1 MNENSQ
7 PAGTLT
13 HLRRY
18 PVKGMS
24 GEDLDEAFVT
34 FAGLVGDRVYA
45 FLDPD
50 GPADFPWMT
59 SRQWAEMLLLKP
71 RFVTAPSAQQQL
83 PGDADYRVE
92 VTAPGGEE
100 FDVTAPEFC
109 AYLEQKFG
117 RPIAMRFSER
127 SITDSRPVSLFSPQ
141 SIEALSKETGCT
153 LDLRRFRANF
163 IVDWAGGIPWHEE
176 SLIGRKIRVGEKA
189 TLLLAKKNMRCK
201 VITLDPDTA
210 QAAPEIFE
218 VVARQHA
225 SCVGV
230 YGVVLHEWIV
240 RRGDPVFVD

>member
-1 MNENSQ
+1 METKSQ

-24 GEDLDEAFVT
+24 GEDLREAFVT

-45 FLDPD
+45 FLDPN
-50 GPADFPWMT
+50 GPVDFPWMT
-59 SRQWAEMLLLKP
+59 PRQWSEMLLLKP
-71 RFVTAPSAQQQL
+71 RFVSALSAQQQL

-92 VTAPGGEE
+92 VTTPKGEK
-100 FDVTAPEFC
+100 FDIAAPELR
-109 AYLEQKFG
+109 AHLEQKLG
-117 RPIAMRFSER
+117 RSIQLRFSER
-127 SITDSRPVSLFSPQ
+127 SITDSRPVSVFSPQ
-141 SIEALSKETGCT
+141 SIEALSKETGRT

-163 IVDWAGGIPWHEE
+163 IVDWANGRAWHEE
-176 SLIGRKIRVGEKA
+176 SLIGRQIRVGEKA
-189 TLLLAKKNMRCK
+189 RFLLAKKNMRCK

-210 QAAPEIFE
+210 EAAPEVLE
-218 VVARQHA
+218 VVAKMHA

-230 YGVVLHEWIV
+230 YGVVLREGIV